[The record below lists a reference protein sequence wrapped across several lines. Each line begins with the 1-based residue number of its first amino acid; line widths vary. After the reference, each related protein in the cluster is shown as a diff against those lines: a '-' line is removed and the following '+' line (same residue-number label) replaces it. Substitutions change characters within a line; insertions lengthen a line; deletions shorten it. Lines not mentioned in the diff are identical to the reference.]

1 MFENEKIKRREK
13 MIIALK
19 KENEDLKKRIVDED
33 VLKSKQEEADAL
45 IYQLVE
51 LQTKMS
57 EEIFDLEKAID
68 EYTAEKNKFV
78 KLNAEYKKK
87 MNKFF
92 NDIGYKGGKANDNH
106 SE

>member
-1 MFENEKIKRREK
+1 
-13 MIIALK
+13 MIIALR
-19 KENEDLKKRIVDED
+19 KENEELKNRVLEEG
-33 VLKSKQEEADAL
+33 VLKDKQIEVDAL
-45 IYQLVE
+45 IYQLGE

-57 EEIFDLEKAID
+57 EEIFELEKAID

>member
-1 MFENEKIKRREK
+1 
-13 MIIALK
+13 MIIALR
-19 KENEDLKKRIVDED
+19 KENEELKNRVLEEG
-33 VLKSKQEEADAL
+33 VLKDKQIEVDAL
-45 IYQLVE
+45 IYQLGE

-57 EEIFDLEKAID
+57 EEIFELEKAID

-92 NDIGYKGGKANDNH
+92 NDIGYKGGKANDDH